1 VRMIKRLFRR
11 LLHRLAERRAYVE
24 VSTLDD
30 RMLRDIG
37 LRRDPWA
44 GVIRPY

>member
-1 VRMIKRLFRR
+1 MIKR
-11 LLHRLAERRAYVE
+11 LLHRLLHGLAERRTVQL
-24 VSTLDD
+24 STLDD